1 MSTHFR
7 IAGFSIAVASAATL
21 ALAVPENAAEEHL
34 GIWVGDINISPYIQ
48 AGYARSDNTYGARR
62 QKGDLMEANS
72 VKNDKVDGYFIRP
85 GFNIGLPRPNWT
97 LVGNAY
103 YDTVRYSDE
112 DAEDVDN
119 WGERLA
125 IQGETDGG
133 TGWHFDERIRLVDL
147 EEDESLYSDPSYKY
161 STRDRTEATFSG
173 SFSRR
178 LTERSSLSVDGHL
191 GMTDYDSE
199 LLYDYR
205 TYGGSVGYAHKLTER
220 TDWTLKAAHSE
231 SEQKDNSDKM
241 HVDSKTKSSAV
252 SIGAKSH
259 QTERLNFNVSG
270 GILFYEGSK
279 RSNGKSNDKTVF
291 TYTAGANWRGSER
304 LTLRIY
310 GAGRYEPAED
320 LDCNEVDSKSIGISA
335 SYRLFRRVKL
345 SAGASYRREEYERKV
360 SKVTA
365 PNGNPYSTNDN
376 GTKRED
382 DVVSLT
388 ATISYTLTNFASV
401 YASYSY
407 NETSSSISG
416 FDYDRTR
423 IRIGGMLRY

>member
-1 MSTHFR
+1 MLMHFR
-7 IAGFSIAVASAATL
+7 KAGFSIAIAGAAAM
-21 ALAVPENAAEEHL
+21 ALAVPENAAEENL
-34 GIWVGDINISPYIQ
+34 GIWVGDVNISPYIQ

-62 QKGDLMEANS
+62 QKNDVMTANS
-72 VKNDKVDGYFIRP
+72 VKNGAASGYFIRP
-85 GFNIGLPRPNWT
+85 GFNVGLPRPDWI

-103 YDTVRYSDE
+103 YDTVHYSDA

-119 WGERLA
+119 WGEKFG
-125 IQGETDGG
+125 ISGETDGG
-133 TGWHFDERIRLVDL
+133 MTWQLDESVRLVDL
-147 EEDESLYSDPSYKY
+147 EEDETLYSDPSYRY
-161 STRDRTEATFSG
+161 STRDRTESTFGG
-173 SFSRR
+173 SLSRR
-178 LTERSSLSVDGHL
+178 LTERSSLSLHGHL

-220 TDWTLKAAHSE
+220 TDWTLRAAHSE

-241 HVDSKTKSSAV
+241 HVDSKTKSSSL

-259 QTERLNFNVSG
+259 RTERLNFNVSG
-270 GILFYEGSK
+270 GVLFHEGSK
-279 RSNGKSNDKTVF
+279 RSNGKSNDNTVF
-291 TYTAGANWRGSER
+291 TYTVGANWRGSER

-310 GAGRYEPAED
+310 GTGRYDPAED
-320 LDCNEVDSKSIGISA
+320 LDSNEVDSKSIGVSA
-335 SYRLFRRVKL
+335 SYRLFSRVKL

-360 SKVTA
+360 SKATA